1 MNLKFKKTTEKKF
14 KILDKE
20 SGYDK
25 KIILKTF
32 TLPNGMTENFFIDNA
47 KDSVQIFAI
56 TTDQEV
62 ICVRQF
68 RAGTE
73 QVELELPGGGLED
86 GEDPQGAAER
96 ELKEE
101 ASASIRGSLTFLSKL
116 PYSPYSTGHR
126 YSFVATDCVKG
137 GTDLDLD
144 PNEFLEVVYVPFEEF
159 RDLMKKGK
167 VRGFDAAYL
176 ALDHLGLLK

>member
-1 MNLKFKKTTEKKF
+1 M
-14 KILDKE
+14 
-20 SGYDK
+20 
-25 KIILKTF
+25 
-32 TLPNGMTENFFIDNA
+32 
-47 KDSVQIFAI
+47 
-56 TTDQEV
+56 
-62 ICVRQF
+62 
-68 RAGTE
+68 
-73 QVELELPGGGLED
+73 
-86 GEDPQGAAER
+86 AA
-96 ELKEE
+96 
-101 ASASIRGSLTFLSKL
+101 F

-126 YSFVATDCVKG
+126 YSFVATDCVK